1 MNYFGPLTLRISTY
15 KRNRRGMELE
25 NYISFVS
32 ILYVFSVDCRG
43 NLRNL
48 FECLYAGVFSMEETK
63 RNLFECLYAG
73 LVV

>member
-1 MNYFGPLTLRISTY
+1 
-15 KRNRRGMELE
+15 MELE